1 MVVEARCE
9 MAETEDC
16 VLELG
21 GSLDARSTPEIR
33 SALHDLLSAPGRV
46 VVVDLRAVTSA
57 DIVALRVIAAASR
70 LAALRGGRIVLR
82 AAPAPVRRLLAV
94 SRLARM
100 VEVERTPGDAQVPQ
114 PRGVRGVTSATPE
127 TA

>member
-1 MVVEARCE
+1 MVAEAVYE

-33 SALHDLLSAPGRV
+33 SALHALLTAPGRV
-46 VVVDLRAVTSA
+46 IVLDLGAVTSA
-57 DIVALRVIAAASR
+57 DVVGLRVIAAASR

-82 AAPAPVRRLLAV
+82 SAPAPVRRLLTV
-94 SRLARM
+94 SRLARL
-100 VEVERTPGDAQVPQ
+100 VEVERTPGDVHVPR
-114 PRGVRGVTSATPE
+114 PRVVRGVASATPE